1 MKFTCDNNLLN
12 EAVMTAGKAASVKSS
27 FPALEGILITT
38 LENSIRLTGFDLD
51 LGIECVI
58 EANIIEKGAI
68 VLNAKMFGDI
78 VRKLPDFN
86 VNIESNENL
95 LTNIKCDMAEYNIVG
110 IAPNEF
116 PELPKI
122 NVEKNIC
129 LPQNLFKKMIRQTL
143 FAISTSE
150 SKPIH
155 TGSLFEIENNRL
167 RIISVDGFRLALS
180 QEELGQQYDNFSFVV
195 PGKTLSEISKILKDT
210 DEIVNISLAKKHILF
225 EFDNIIIISRLLE
238 GDFLN
243 YRNVL
248 PKDIR
253 IVVNVETKKLVDSVE
268 RASLLINEKI
278 KSPIRCNIDTHDIK
292 ITCKTVNGNVFDE
305 VVAQISG
312 GSVEIGFNNRYMLDA
327 LKATEEEN
335 IRMELNTHLTPIV
348 IKPQEGERFIFLVL
362 PVRLKN
368 ED

>member
-1 MKFTCDNNLLN
+1 MKFSCEKNLLN
-12 EAVMTAGKAASVKSS
+12 EAVMTASKASSAKSS

-38 LENSIRLTGFDLD
+38 LEDSIRITGFDLD

-68 VLNAKMFGDI
+68 VLNSKMFVEI
-78 VRKLPDFN
+78 VRKLPDSN
-86 VNIESNENL
+86 VIIESDEKL
-95 LTNIKCDMAEYNIVG
+95 LTNIKCDMSEYNIVG
-110 IAPNEF
+110 ISPTEF

-122 NVEKNIC
+122 NTEKNIC
-129 LPQNLFKKMIRQTL
+129 LSQNLIKNMIRQTL
-143 FAISTSE
+143 YAISTSE

-167 RIISVDGFRLALS
+167 RIISVDGFRLALR
-180 QEELGQQYDNFSFVV
+180 QEELLQQYEDFSFVV
-195 PGKTLSEISKILKDT
+195 PGKTLSEISKILRDT
-210 DEIVNISLAKKHILF
+210 DEIVSISLAKKHILF
-225 EFDNIIIISRLLE
+225 EFDNIVVISRLLE
-238 GDFLN
+238 GEFLN

-253 IVVNVETKKLVDSVE
+253 IVVKVETKKLIDSVE

-278 KSPIRCNIDTHDIK
+278 KSPIRCNIDNSDIK
-292 ITCKTVNGNVFDE
+292 ITCKTVNGNVYDE
-305 VVAQISG
+305 VLSENSG
-312 GSVEIGFNNRYMLDA
+312 GTLEIGFNNRYMLDA
-327 LKATEEEN
+327 LKATEEQN

-348 IKPQEGERFIFLVL
+348 IKPEEGEKFVFLVL
-362 PVRLKN
+362 PVRLKS

>member
-1 MKFTCDNNLLN
+1 MKFTCEKNLLN
-12 EAVMTAGKAASVKSS
+12 EAVMTALKAASSKSS

-51 LGIECVI
+51 LGIECII

-68 VLNAKMFGDI
+68 VLNSKMFSEI

-86 VNIESNENL
+86 VIVESNEKL

-110 IAPNEF
+110 IAPDEF
-116 PELPKI
+116 PELPKV
-122 NVEKNIC
+122 NTEKTIG
-129 LPQNLFKKMIRQTL
+129 LPQNLFKNMIRQTHY
-143 FAISTSE
+143 AISTSE
-150 SKPIH
+150 SKPVH

-167 RIISVDGFRLALS
+167 RIVSVDGFRLALR
-180 QEELGQQYDNFSFVV
+180 QEELLQQYDNFSFVV
-195 PGKTLSEISKILKDT
+195 PGKTLSELSKILRDT

-225 EFDNIIIISRLLE
+225 EFDNNVIISRLLE

-253 IVVNVETKKLVDSVE
+253 IVVKVQTKKLIDSVE

-278 KSPIRCNIDTHDIK
+278 KSPIRCNIDNNDIK

-305 VVAQISG
+305 LQSDNSG
-312 GSVEIGFNNRYMLDA
+312 GTVEIGFNNRYMLDA
-327 LKATEEEN
+327 LKATEQEN
-335 IRMELNTHLTPIV
+335 IRLELNTHLTPIV
-348 IKPQEGERFIFLVL
+348 IKPEEGESFIFLVL
-362 PVRLKN
+362 PVRLKS